1 VKLLSPQQI
10 MVMQEL
16 SGIGKEKPDFMEEEP
31 TEMSK
36 VKGKELMKWGTK
48 KKWKGTCCLTMMS

>member
-1 VKLLSPQQI
+1 